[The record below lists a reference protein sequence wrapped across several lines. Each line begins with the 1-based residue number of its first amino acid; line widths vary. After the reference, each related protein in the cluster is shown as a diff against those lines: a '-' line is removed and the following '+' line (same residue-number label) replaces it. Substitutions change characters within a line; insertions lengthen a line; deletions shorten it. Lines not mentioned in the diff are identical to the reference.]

1 MCFQKLFHFIE
12 TIFSFLPNIPM
23 TDCSAV
29 TMNKEGTASHLE
41 YNGVETITV
50 IVDYLA
56 TQLER

>member
-12 TIFSFLPNIPM
+12 TIFSFLPNMPM

-41 YNGVETITV
+41 YNGVETINV
-50 IVDYLA
+50 IRDY
-56 TQLER
+56 